1 MAVGLTPGD
10 LPGRSRRYTAIL
22 ALLGAGELEPAR
34 RGVDW
39 RAAQL
44 PDGGWPPHAGFDES
58 TWVTALVALLP
69 PGQLGNAAHARAI
82 DWLLDTGGLQLVL
95 DHGGRMVS
103 PQFESRCTML
113 RSIAQGLAGL
123 VPAEWNRSQ
132 ISAWPWRKILSD
144 AALLAVLAVLSS
156 WLIRR

>member
-1 MAVGLTPGD
+1 MALHPGD

-39 RAAQL
+39 LRAAQL
-44 PDGGWPPHAGFDES
+44 PPHAGFDES

-69 PGQLGNAAHARAI
+69 PGQLGNAAHARPI
-82 DWLLDTGGLQLVL
+82 DWLSDTGGLQLVL

-103 PQFESRCTML
+103 PQFESRCTVL

-132 ISAWPWRKILSD
+132 VSAWPWRIILSD
-144 AALLAVLAVLSS
+144 AGLLAVLAVLSS